1 MDSCPEKDLLEKF
14 IENELPDEMNKEIM
28 SHMHVCDKCRD
39 MVMRLITNEKSFL
52 QTLFESGSHR
62 KKVVPSSEKCP
73 PKAALLAY
81 AMECLDSKKFR
92 VIESHLEKCNKCLHE
107 LIELQEKL
115 SLPSEVELDM
125 SVLEKSEQ
133 ETVRTPKDIL
143 EIVFT
148 IKRNI
153 LEVISHTGELLRF
166 TPQLGTIRGKEFKR
180 EEAIVIRKDFKDKD
194 LSIEMKFGRQV
205 DEHGT
210 NINVSAMRLSTE
222 EFLSGMD
229 VTLSGSG
236 VYRQGKTNEDGEIEF
251 SRIKAGSYE
260 IILPQDTIALLTIK

>member
-1 MDSCPEKDLLEKF
+1 
-14 IENELPDEMNKEIM
+14 
-28 SHMHVCDKCRD
+28 
-39 MVMRLITNEKSFL
+39 
-52 QTLFESGSHR
+52 
-62 KKVVPSSEKCP
+62 
-73 PKAALLAY
+73 
-81 AMECLDSKKFR
+81 
-92 VIESHLEKCNKCLHE
+92 

-143 EIVFT
+143 EIVFK

-153 LEVISHTGELLRF
+153 LELISHTGELLCF

-180 EEAIVIRKDFKDKD
+180 EEAIVIRKDFKGKD

-205 DEHGT
+205 DKHET

-222 EFLSGMD
+222 EFLSGID

-236 VYRQGKTNEDGEIEF
+236 VYQKGKTNEEGGIEF
-251 SRIKAGSYE
+251 SGIKAGSYE